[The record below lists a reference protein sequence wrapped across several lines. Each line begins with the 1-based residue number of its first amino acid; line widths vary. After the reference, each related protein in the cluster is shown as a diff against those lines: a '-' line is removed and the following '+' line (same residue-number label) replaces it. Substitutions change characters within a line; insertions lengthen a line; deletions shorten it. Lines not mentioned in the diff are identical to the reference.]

1 MDYIVKEIFCITNE
15 IYLSREKSCVFIKI
29 LYNVQLSSNL
39 VEVEES
45 KQGVATNMVVPW
57 YAFVLQTYH
66 VLLSSTISTISEVI
80 IK

>member
-15 IYLSREKSCVFIKI
+15 IYLSREKSCVFYQDI
-29 LYNVQLSSNL
+29 VQLSSNL

>member
-1 MDYIVKEIFCITNE
+1 MLESCIFYQDTV
-15 IYLSREKSCVFIKI
+15 L
-29 LYNVQLSSNL
+29 LYSKL

>member
-15 IYLSREKSCVFIKI
+15 IYLSRQKSCVLIKI
-29 LYNVQLSSNL
+29 LYIVQLSSNL

>member
-29 LYNVQLSSNL
+29 LYIVQLSSNL

>member
-1 MDYIVKEIFCITNE
+1 MDNDYIVKKYSVLLMKLSIT
-15 IYLSREKSCVFIKI
+15 SEKLCFYQDI
-29 LYNVQLSSNL
+29 VQLSSNL

>member
-15 IYLSREKSCVFIKI
+15 IYLSHEKSCVFIKI
-29 LYNVQLSSNL
+29 LYIVQLSSNL